1 MAANVTYIP
10 PKAANLEALRVAA
23 YCRVSSDSS
32 DQLHSYATQIKAYT
46 EQIGAHADWE
56 LVDVYADE
64 GLTGTRMDK
73 REDFQRLLA
82 DCRKGKVDR
91 VLCKSISRFARN
103 TRDCLAALR
112 ELSALGVTVYF
123 EKENIDTGTLT
134 SELMVSVSGAL
145 AQQESISISQNLKIA
160 WRRMMAA
167 GDFVTTNPPF
177 GYELVDGCGL
187 RIKESEADIVR
198 WIFASYLAGISTR
211 EIAKSL
217 TERGILTTEGNAVW
231 NPRSVQ
237 LILDNEKY
245 KGDTFTLKRYTTN
258 QFPFAV
264 KRNHGEV
271 DQYYIE
277 NSHPAIINTDTFE
290 RVQKLKER
298 RTRKRQLDKQDS
310 PLRGKMACGVCGTA
324 LMRRTTG
331 KGLISWVCRKHDENA
346 ADCPVGRIPETE
358 IYAAFVRMYNKIR
371 ANADI
376 VLKPALTQLDDLERA
391 LQRENP
397 AMLEINRAIAQVAEQ
412 SHNISKLQT
421 AGLLDAD
428 ACAAKL
434 SSIQIKLTQ
443 LRRERRRL
451 LEHDDIEDAISRLH
465 QTADTIKSG
474 PEQLDTFDESL
485 FEELVERIIA
495 ESQTCIRFR
504 LWGGVE
510 LTEEVRGQNDEQA
523 ETALRIPDPKWGA
536 DGGKSRGFCGGS
548 CSFPLSG
555 GPVLSETGRPAESG
569 THSVQQRGTSMG

>member
-1 MAANVTYIP
+1 MESNVTYIP
-10 PKAANLEALRVAA
+10 PKAAKPEILRVAA

-145 AQQESISISQNLKIA
+145 AQQESISISQNLKIG

-177 GYELVDGCGL
+177 GYELADGCGL

-198 WIFASYLAGISTR
+198 WIFSSYLDGISTR
-211 EIAKSL
+211 SIAKSL
-217 TERGILTTEGNAVW
+217 TEQGVLTTEGNTVW

-245 KGDTFTLKRYTTN
+245 KGNTLTLKRYTTE
-258 QFPFAV
+258 QFPFTV

-277 NSHPAIINTDTFE
+277 HSHPAIIDEDTFE

-298 RTRKRQLDKQDS
+298 RTRKRQSDKQDS
-310 PLRGKMACGVCGTA
+310 PLRSKMICGVCGTA

-331 KGLISWVCRKHDENA
+331 SGLVSWVCRKHDENA

-358 IYAAFVRMYNKIR
+358 IHAAFVRMYNKLR
-371 ANADI
+371 ANVDI
-376 VLKPALTQLDDLERA
+376 VLKPALAQLDDLEAA

-397 AMLEINRAIAQVAEQ
+397 AMLEVNRAIAQAAEQ
-412 SHNISKLQT
+412 SHNISKLQA

-434 SSIQIKLTQ
+434 NAINIQLTQ

-465 QTADTIKSG
+465 RTADTIKSG

-510 LTEEVRGQNDEQA
+510 LAEKVRRA
-523 ETALRIPDPKWGA
+523 KR
-536 DGGKSRGFCGGS
+536 
-548 CSFPLSG
+548 
-555 GPVLSETGRPAESG
+555 
-569 THSVQQRGTSMG
+569 